1 MNDVTNFTA
10 AGLSDPQAQAIP
22 TALDDVREKSTV
34 PALKRAVYGVGVA
47 VTSII
52 IVTAGFVVTSLRSE
66 IAATRNELK
75 TEVASA
81 RSELKA
87 DVLGLRNEIK
97 TEVTG
102 LRGEMVSRFEATNAR
117 VDATRTEV
125 KADVA
130 VLRSRSTRSSTR
142 SSASRPRPRCG
153 PERRREGCPWWPFSP
168 SRSVR

>member
-1 MNDVTNFTA
+1 MSAALDNDVTNFTA
-10 AGLSDPQAQAIP
+10 AGLPDPQARAIA

-34 PALKRAVYGVGVA
+34 PPLKRAVYGVGVA

-102 LRGEMVSRFEATNAR
+102 LRGEMVGRFEATNAR

-130 VLRSRSTRSSTR
+130 VLRSEINAKLDALLRQQTPPPL
-142 SSASRPRPRCG
+142 RP
-153 PERRREGCPWWPFSP
+153 
-168 SRSVR
+168 

>member
-1 MNDVTNFTA
+1 MSAALDNDVTNFTA
-10 AGLSDPQAQAIP
+10 AGLSDPQARAIA

-47 VTSII
+47 VTGII
-52 IVTAGFVVTSLRSE
+52 IVTAGFVVTNLRSE

-102 LRGEMVSRFEATNAR
+102 LRGEMVGRFEATNAR

-130 VLRSRSTRSSTR
+130 VLRSEINAKLDALLRQQTPPPL
-142 SSASRPRPRCG
+142 RP
-153 PERRREGCPWWPFSP
+153 
-168 SRSVR
+168 